1 MSLFSFLL
9 LVVVGLGAVLV
20 DATYAN
26 YEVTA
31 TVNKPVNLDFEYKGK
46 TNVRYYFTK
55 DGRYFRADR
64 RRVFQRLGRIHFS
77 KVTEYDAGE
86 YRMIV
91 RGYRLQ
97 YSKTITLTGECS
109 QQLILQSI

>member
-1 MSLFSFLL
+1 MSLFSFLVL
-9 LVVVGLGAVLV
+9 AVVGLGAVLV
-20 DATYAN
+20 GATYTN
-26 YEVTA
+26 DEVTA
-31 TVNKPVNLDFEYKGK
+31 TVGKSVNLDFDYKGR

-86 YRMIV
+86 YRMV
-91 RGYRLQ
+91 VKGYRLQ
-97 YSKTITLTGECS
+97 FSKAITLTSECS
-109 QQLILQSI
+109 